1 MQRYAAEAIGTFV
14 LVFAGTGAVV
24 VDDVSGGSLSTLGV
38 ALVFAFA
45 VMTMIQSVGD
55 VSGAHL
61 NPAVSFGFWLA
72 RRLPPRELAGYVA
85 SQTLGALAASLV
97 VRGLFPGHPTLG
109 ATLPSGAAAQS
120 FLLEVLLGFFL
131 MFVILGVST
140 GSKEKGLL
148 AGVAVGGI
156 VGLGALVGGPISGGS
171 LNPARSLAP
180 ALVSGSL
187 GSLWIYLAAPTL
199 GAGLAVLA
207 CRCVREPGCCAAR
220 TEGPRSTA
228 A

>member
-1 MQRYAAEAIGTFV
+1 
-14 LVFAGTGAVV
+14 
-24 VDDVSGGSLSTLGV
+24 
-38 ALVFAFA
+38 
-45 VMTMIQSVGD
+45 MTMIQSLGD

-72 RRLPPRELAGYVA
+72 RRLPGRELGGYVA
-85 SQTLGALAASLV
+85 SQALGALGASLA
-97 VRGLFPGHPTLG
+97 VRALFPEHPTLG
-109 ATLPSGAAAQS
+109 ATLPTGAVAQS
-120 FLLEVLLGFFL
+120 FLLEGLLSFFL

-140 GSKEKGLL
+140 GAKEKGLL

-187 GSLWIYLAAPTL
+187 ASLWIYLSAPPL
-199 GAGLAVLA
+199 GAALAVLT
-207 CRCVREPGCCAAR
+207 CRCVREPGCCAAARAELR
-220 TEGPRSTA
+220 THDPS
-228 A
+228 